1 MIHITLKIG
10 LIILTVLV
18 GGCASHRLE
27 TYQALR
33 DAEIQ
38 QPAYY
43 YTEVEKE
50 IADTES
56 DSEQWNQTNFSA
68 KLKRRC

>member
-33 DAEIQ
+33 DTEIQ

-43 YTEVEKE
+43 YTEVKKRLP
-50 IADTES
+50 IPKAIRP
-56 DSEQWNQTNFSA
+56 WNQTNFSA